1 MLKLWPTHKFIC
13 NKHTRIMLD
22 PTMAPMY
29 AMDDKVYMA
38 SQVRLGNEDGET
50 PDFWLVL
57 PAGVQRMLLPYLDV
71 KSLCR
76 MDSIMTNV
84 LAREAW
90 NIALRGSESV
100 ALSKWPRYS
109 NVDKFKGMRWSMHRR
124 VALEGVTL
132 QKVVNTVGKVFT
144 DVGEQFLWLC
154 EQPKFVDI
162 AVLLV
167 ESRSIDVNMV
177 VTVDKKK
184 ITPLFIASH
193 NGHVPVVQ
201 ALLQAGADVDK
212 AMDSGCT
219 PLYIAS
225 QKGHVPVVQALLQ
238 AGADVDKARDDG
250 TTPLCIAS
258 QNGHVPVVQALLQA
272 GADVDKAAD
281 SGCTPLFRASQKG
294 HLPVVQALL
303 QAGADVDKAMDG
315 GWTALDVAKQKKHGK
330 VVSSLQKA
338 RAAAG
343 SI

>member
-109 NVDKFKGMRWSMHRR
+109 YVDKFKGLRWSMHRR
-124 VALEGVTL
+124 VALDGVRL
-132 QKVVNTVGKVFT
+132 QKVVNTGGDVFT
-144 DVGEQFLWLC
+144 DVRNQFIALC
-154 EQPKFVDI
+154 QQPKFVDI
-162 AVLLV
+162 ALLLV
-167 ESRSIDVNMV
+167 ESRSIDVNMMI
-177 VTVDKKK
+177 TAKRRK
-184 ITPLFIASH
+184 ITFLCVASEE
-193 NGHVPVVQ
+193 GHLPIVQ
-201 ALLQAGADVDK
+201 ALL
-212 AMDSGCT
+212 
-219 PLYIAS
+219 
-225 QKGHVPVVQALLQ
+225 H
-238 AGADVDKARDDG
+238 
-250 TTPLCIAS
+250 
-258 QNGHVPVVQALLQA
+258 A

-281 SGCTPLFRASQKG
+281 SGWTPLIMASWKG

-303 QAGADVDKAMDG
+303 QDGADVDKAMDG